1 MNIVKENVE
10 GLNEVLKVTV
20 EQSDYQ
26 DRVAKGL
33 NDYRKKAKIDG
44 FRPGMVP
51 VGIINKLYRKPI
63 MVEEINK
70 MVSEAISK
78 YIYEEKLRLLGEP
91 MPSETHQKN
100 VDWDNDTTFE
110 FAFDL
115 GLAPTIDLKIS
126 EKDKLPYFEIKV
138 DQELRDSYI
147 TSYRRRYGKM
157 LPGEIAGEEDVIRG
171 KVEQLGTDGNP
182 MENGIALD
190 DTFVSLKIITDAEQK
205 SKFVGSKAGDIIDF
219 DIRKTFTNDTDL
231 AAMLKINKDEVESL
245 TPAFRFIPNEVRS
258 FQDSEINQEF
268 FDKVYGEGIVNS
280 EEEFKQRVEA
290 DIRSNLSR
298 ESDFK
303 FMIDVK
309 EKLMEKTKVE
319 LPNNFLKRWLFAIN
333 EGKFTMEQIEKDFEH
348 FANDLK
354 WQLIRDTFAV
364 EKEIKITEE
373 DVLEKAKEFAMD
385 QFKNYGFL
393 NVPDSEV
400 ENFAHRILSNKEEDK
415 RIREKLVEDKVIEA
429 IKGIVK
435 LDTKEISTKEFDKLL
450 NSK

>member
-20 EQSDYQ
+20 EQGDYQ
-26 DRVAKGL
+26 DRVAKAL
-33 NDYRKKAKIDG
+33 NDHRKKAKIDG

-51 VGIINKLYRKPI
+51 VGIINKLYRKPV
-63 MVEEINK
+63 MAEEINK
-70 MVSEAISK
+70 LVAEAISK
-78 YIYEEKLRLLGEP
+78 YIYEEKIKLLGEP
-91 MPSETHQKN
+91 MPSEAHQKAI
-100 VDWDNDTTFE
+100 DWDNDTTFE

-126 EKDKLPYFEIKV
+126 GKDKFPYYEIKI
-138 DQELRDSYI
+138 DQEIHESYI

-157 LPGEIAGEEDVIRG
+157 LPGDIAGEEDVMRG
-171 KVEQLGTDGNP
+171 KVEQLGPDGNP
-182 MENGIALD
+182 LENGVTVD
-190 DTFVSLKIITDAEQK
+190 DAFVSLKIITDAEQK
-205 SKFVGSKAGDIIDF
+205 AKFVGSRAGDIIDF

-231 AAMLKINKDEVESL
+231 AAMLKIDKEAVASL
-245 TPAFRFIPNEVRS
+245 TPDFRFIPTEVRS

-268 FDKVYGEGIVNS
+268 FDKIYGEGVVNS
-280 EEEFKQRVEA
+280 EAEFNQRVDA
-290 DIRSNLSR
+290 DIRSNLTR

-303 FMIDVK
+303 FMLDVK
-309 EKLMEKTKVE
+309 EKLMEKTKIE

-333 EGKFTMEQIEKDFEH
+333 DGKFTVEQIDKDFEH

-364 EKEIKITEE
+364 EKQIKISEE
-373 DVLEKAKEFAMD
+373 DVLEKAKEFALD

-415 RIREKLVEDKVIEA
+415 RIREKLVEDKVIEE
-429 IKGIVK
+429 IKAIVK
-435 LDTKEISTKEFDKLL
+435 LDVKEITTKEFDKLFS
-450 NSK
+450 SK

>member
-10 GLNEVLKVTV
+10 GLNAVLKVTV
-20 EQSDYQ
+20 EQADYQ
-26 DRVAKGL
+26 DRVTKAL

-51 VGIINKLYRKPI
+51 AGIINKLYRKPV
-63 MVEEINK
+63 MAEEINK
-70 MVSEAISK
+70 MVSETISK
-78 YIYEEKLRLLGEP
+78 YIYEEKIKLLGEP
-91 MPSETHQKN
+91 MPSEAHQKD

-110 FAFDL
+110 LAFDL
-115 GLAPTIDLKIS
+115 GLAPDVEVKLS
-126 EKDKLPYFEIKV
+126 GRDKFLYYEIKI
-138 DQELRDSYI
+138 DQELRDSYT

-157 LPGEIAGEEDVIRG
+157 LPGDIAGEEDVMRG

-182 MENGIALD
+182 MENGVMVD
-190 DTFVSLKIITDAEQK
+190 DAFVSLKMITDAEQK

-231 AAMLKINKDEVESL
+231 AAMLKINKEDVEAL
-245 TPAFRFIPNEVRS
+245 TPDFRFIPTEVRS
-258 FQDSEINQEF
+258 FQESEIDQEF
-268 FDKVYGEGIVNS
+268 FDKVYGEGVINS
-280 EEEFKQRVEA
+280 VEEFSKRVDA

-303 FMIDVK
+303 FGLDVK

-319 LPNNFLKRWLFAIN
+319 LPDSFLKRWLYAIN
-333 EGKFTMEQIEKDFEH
+333 EGKFTKEQIEKDYEH

-364 EKEIKITEE
+364 ANEVKISEE
-373 DVLEKAKEFAMD
+373 DVLEKAKEFALD

-415 RIREKLVEDKVIEA
+415 RIREKLVEDKVMET

-435 LDTKEISTKEFDKLL
+435 IDTKEITTKEFDKLF
-450 NSK
+450 SK